1 MCGCGPSVDTYGAT
15 LNVHDFEQCYAI
27 ERLLVTPRV
36 CRIYRR
42 FTLLLLVPPQTT
54 VFGATLNAKLRG
66 GTLTHQWPKMLDFGA
81 VLHFPDRFLSTF
93 VSKSHKDARKYG
105 HWSFTVSP
113 RSLAFSVAPK
123 TVVWGST
130 KSKSVK
136 RR

>member
-15 LNVHDFEQCYAI
+15 LNVHDFVQCYAI

-66 GTLTHQWPKMLDFGA
+66 DTLNAQWPKKDMLGSYFDHTG
-81 VLHFPDRFLSTF
+81 
-93 VSKSHKDARKYG
+93 
-105 HWSFTVSP
+105 W
-113 RSLAFSVAPK
+113 LA
-123 TVVWGST
+123 G
-130 KSKSVK
+130 
-136 RR
+136 

>member
-15 LNVHDFEQCYAI
+15 LNVHDFVQCYAI
-27 ERLLVTPRV
+27 EGLLVTPRV

-42 FTLLLLVPPQTT
+42 FTLLLLVLPQTT
-54 VFGATLNAKLRG
+54 VFGATLNAKLRAD
-66 GTLTHQWPKMLDFGA
+66 TLNAQWPPKQTKQTLN
-81 VLHFPDRFLSTF
+81 
-93 VSKSHKDARKYG
+93 KQKKNNIG

-123 TVVWGST
+123 TVVWGGT

>member
-15 LNVHDFEQCYAI
+15 LNVHDFVQCYAI

-66 GTLTHQWPKMLDFGA
+66 HTLNRQWPQNQ
-81 VLHFPDRFLSTF
+81 SE
-93 VSKSHKDARKYG
+93 SHVDADAE
-105 HWSFTVSP
+105 
-113 RSLAFSVAPK
+113 SLGLPL
-123 TVVWGST
+123 
-130 KSKSVK
+130 
-136 RR
+136 

>member
-15 LNVHDFEQCYAI
+15 LNVHDFVQCYAI
-27 ERLLVTPRV
+27 EGLLVTPRV

-42 FTLLLLVPPQTT
+42 FTLLLLVLPQTT

-66 GTLTHQWPKMLDFGA
+66 DTVNAQWPTFSSNPSAPDSYYTNFFGHCA
-81 VLHFPDRFLSTF
+81 FR
-93 VSKSHKDARKYG
+93 
-105 HWSFTVSP
+105 VSP
-113 RSLAFSVAPK
+113 RSLALSVAPK
-123 TVVWGST
+123 KVVWGGT

>member
-15 LNVHDFEQCYAI
+15 LNVHDFVQCYAI

-66 GTLTHQWPKMLDFGA
+66 DTVNRQWPNFLWKTLGILENDIEEHRKCNREIFPLENIKDLRKFTLKKM
-81 VLHFPDRFLSTF
+81 
-93 VSKSHKDARKYG
+93 
-105 HWSFTVSP
+105 
-113 RSLAFSVAPK
+113 
-123 TVVWGST
+123 
-130 KSKSVK
+130 
-136 RR
+136 